1 MRERERER
9 ERYNERK
16 RVQNE
21 KESGFIFLP
30 QREFFSILAA
40 ASNISSLTSNLR
52 RRNRERQRR
61 RRRRQRWRR
70 RGKDKVDVGRGEVRG
85 PLHRHRLPTLT
96 TMSDGTDVINVLGLA
111 DDVLTPLSTSSP
123 GLSLFASLHL
133 STINSKDE

>member
-1 MRERERER
+1 MRERER

-52 RRNRERQRR
+52 RRNRKRQRR

-96 TMSDGTDVINVLGLA
+96 TMSDDTDVINVA

-123 GLSLFASLHL
+123 GLSLLASLHL